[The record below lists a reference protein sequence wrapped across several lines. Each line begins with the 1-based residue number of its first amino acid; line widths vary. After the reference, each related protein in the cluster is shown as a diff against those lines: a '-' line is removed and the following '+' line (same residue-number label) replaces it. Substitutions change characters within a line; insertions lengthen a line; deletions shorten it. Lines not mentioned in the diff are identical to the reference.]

1 MVKGSLDESIAG
13 MGVIS
18 RGLDKLPKWMQVVLM
33 ILAVCACI
41 YGIARDGWTFM
52 LKVIFSPD
60 L

>member
-1 MVKGSLDESIAG
+1 MTG

-18 RGLDKLPKWMQVVLM
+18 KAIDKLPTWMQVVLM
-33 ILAVCACI
+33 ILAFGACI
-41 YGIARDGWTFM
+41 YGVARDGWIFM